1 LTIPDFPTR
10 ADLFRILR
18 DEVLSQNAKLSLE
31 AVERDGT
38 DANVLLA
45 ASAEAGDEVVGQLV
59 RVAAGQFLDSAEGQ
73 LLDRLVFDR
82 YGLVRKPAS
91 PALGTVEFTTTVAN
105 PAAFTI
111 PANTLLQTADGIQY
125 TTVDASTFPIASTGP
140 VYVQVRS
147 VLAGLDQQA
156 KKNTITSIVTPITG
170 SPADLAVNN
179 SIATSGADDA
189 ESDASLR
196 ERARRFF
203 TTARRG
209 TLTAIEQGALA
220 VPGVR
225 RATAIE
231 VIDVLGRPARLV
243 QLIIADAFTDALV
256 EQDVDPPTYQTQSQ
270 ALSQAVFSSLSD
282 VRAAGIFVQV
292 FVAQVVLQPVILQL
306 RFQAGVNADQTAL
319 VARASVVAATNDL
332 LPGEIWA
339 VADMLDILSK
349 VPGLAPIQGD
359 EVSSPAG
366 DVVPKALQ
374 VIRTSLN
381 LVTVQPIQTDNS
393 NPVLTPTTNP
403 DAFLI
408 RYAATPVG

>member
-1 LTIPDFPTR
+1 MPDFPTR

-59 RVAAGQFLDSAEGQ
+59 RVAAGNFLDSAEGQ
-73 LLDRLVFDR
+73 ALDRLVFDR
-82 YGLVRKPAS
+82 YGLVRKPAA
-91 PALGTVEFTTTVAN
+91 PAIGSVEFSTTANN

-111 PANTLLQTADGIQY
+111 AANTLLQTADGIQFA
-125 TTVDASTFPIASTGP
+125 TVDAVTFPIATTGP
-140 VYVQVRS
+140 VIAQVRS

-156 KKNTITSIVTPITG
+156 KKNTITSIVSTITG
-170 SPADLAVNN
+170 SPTDLVVNN
-179 SIATSGADDA
+179 SLATSGADDA
-189 ESDASLR
+189 ESDSSLR

-209 TLTAIEQGALA
+209 TITAIEQGALA

-256 EQDVDPPTYQTQSQ
+256 EQDVNPASYQAQSQ

-292 FVAQVVLQPVILQL
+292 FVAQVVLQPIVLQL

-332 LPGEIWA
+332 NPGEILEI
-339 VADMLDILSK
+339 ADLLEILSK

-359 EVSSPAG
+359 EVTSPPG
-366 DVVPKALQ
+366 DIVPKALQ
-374 VIRTSLN
+374 VVRTSLN
-381 LVTVQPIQTDNS
+381 LVTVQPIQTDDS
-393 NPVLTPTTNP
+393 NPILTQTANP
-403 DAFLI
+403 DAFVI
-408 RYAATPVG
+408 RLL